1 MNTTKRIQGILL
13 VLAFGVDIGNTAAHE
28 FEFVG
33 TRGADGRDGNSEGE
47 RFFADAN
54 EGYPEG
60 FV

>member
-1 MNTTKRIQGILL
+1 MNTTKRIQGIQL
-13 VLAFGVDIGNTAAHE
+13 VLAFGVDIGNLAAYE
-28 FEFVG
+28 YEIMG
-33 TRGADGRDGNSEGE
+33 TIGADGSDGNSEGE